1 MCPLHINLRW
11 WPFETLQIQNWTLN
25 WMSNCHINMVFIWF
39 SVTVTLLPFCCPTRH
54 RVFLTCNIEL
64 LDLILYLKLNLQAS
78 KQIKGRISLFSAFL
92 INSLCYKTFT
102 QKHNYP
108 TGIHVP
114 PPSPQAHTLSISSCA
129 MSGGWR
135 VKVKDRLHAL
145 LLCHVIGRKSL
156 ETAAGVGRQ
165 ALWHVR
171 SQRLRRVAWGLPWR
185 MTRIQYCKL
194 CLSEV
199 FSQKGHLLC

>member
-1 MCPLHINLRW
+1 M
-11 WPFETLQIQNWTLN
+11 
-25 WMSNCHINMVFIWF
+25 
-39 SVTVTLLPFCCPTRH
+39 LLPFCCPACH
-54 RVFLTCNIEL
+54 RVFLTCDIEL
-64 LDLILYLKLNLQAS
+64 FDLILHLKLNLQAS

-92 INSLCYKTFT
+92 INSLSYKTFT
-102 QKHNYP
+102 QQHNYP

-114 PPSPQAHTLSISSCA
+114 LPSSQTHSLSITSCA
-129 MSGGWR
+129 MSGRGGWR

-171 SQRLRRVAWGLPWR
+171 SQRLRGAAWGLPSR
-185 MTRIQYCKL
+185 MTRIQSQL
-194 CLSEV
+194 CLL
-199 FSQKGHLLC
+199 QLKQQW